1 MKRCLPWLAA
11 LFSLIGLAAYPQP
24 GTQLRFCITS
34 QPKTFDPLMV
44 MDESSE
50 TVRYLTAG
58 VLVRLNR
65 KTQQL
70 EPALASSWTVSPD
83 GRTITFTLRNAL
95 RFSDGTPFS
104 ASDVDFTVRRMMDP
118 AAHSP
123 VGDAFRSS
131 NAASQVITH
140 ILAPNRIAVT
150 FPALIVGIDRL
161 FDQVGI
167 LSATSAQKEMAV
179 LGPYYVAESKPGSY
193 LLLRRNPNYWR
204 HDSAGRTLPYIESIR
219 LDIHQNRDA
228 EMLRLMRGEVHL
240 INALDPDNF
249 DRLRAQSPQF
259 AIDAG
264 VGLDSEQLWFN
275 QVAAASIPAYKK
287 AWFASM
293 HFRNAISAAINRDDL
308 ARIVYRGHARPA
320 FGFISP
326 ANTVWFNDRLP
337 PHRFDPQ
344 ATLALLRQDGFQ
356 LQGSTL
362 RDRAGNAVEFSVIT
376 NAGNKNRERMAAM
389 IQQDLARIGI
399 RLNVVTLDFP
409 SLIERITRSFNYEAC
424 LLGFVNDELEPNV
437 QMNVWL
443 SSANNHQWNPNQ
455 KTPATAW
462 EAEIDR
468 LMRAQAATLDFRKR
482 KQALD
487 RVQQIV
493 REQEPFIYLVNK
505 EALSAVDPVVHNA
518 SPVALRPQTF
528 WNIDQMSL
536 GAQVAGKR

>member
-1 MKRCLPWLAA
+1 MKRYIPWLAA
-11 LFSLIGLAAYPQP
+11 LFCLIARAAYPQP
-24 GTQLRFCITS
+24 GTQLRFCIAS
-34 QPKTFDPLMV
+34 QPKTLDPLMV
-44 MDESSE
+44 IDESSE

-65 KTQQL
+65 KTQEL

-83 GRTITFTLRNAL
+83 GRTITFTLRNSL

-118 AAHSP
+118 ATHSP
-123 VGDAFRSS
+123 VGDAFRST
-131 NAASQVITH
+131 NAASQVITRT
-140 ILAPNRIAVT
+140 LAPNRIAVT
-150 FPALIVGIDRL
+150 FPAPIVGLDRL

-167 LSATSAQKEMAV
+167 LSKASPQKEMAV
-179 LGPYYVAESKPGSY
+179 LGPYHIAESKSGSY
-193 LLLRRNPNYWR
+193 LLLRRNPNYWKR
-204 HDSAGRTLPYIESIR
+204 DSVGRSLPYIESVR
-219 LDIHQNRDA
+219 LDIQQNRDA
-228 EMLRLMRGEVHL
+228 EMLRLVRGEVHL
-240 INALDPDNF
+240 INGLDPDNF
-249 DRLRAQSPQF
+249 DRLRAQSPQL
-259 AIDAG
+259 AVDAG

-275 QVAAASIPAYKK
+275 QVAVAPIPAYKK
-287 AWFASM
+287 AWFTSM
-293 HFRNAISAAINRDDL
+293 RFRNAVSGAINRDDL
-308 ARIVYRGHARPA
+308 ARIVYRGHAQPA
-320 FGFISP
+320 LGFISP
-326 ANTVWFNDRLP
+326 ANKVWFNDRLP

-344 ATLALLRQDGFQ
+344 TALALLRQDGFQ

-399 RLNVVTLDFP
+399 RLNIVTLDFP
-409 SLIERITRSFNYEAC
+409 SLIERITRTFNYEAC
-424 LLGFVNDELEPNV
+424 LLGFVNDELDPNV

-443 SSANNHQWNPNQ
+443 SSADNHQWNPNQ
-455 KTPATAW
+455 KTPATTW
-462 EAEIDR
+462 EAEVDR

-505 EALSAVDPVVHNA
+505 EALAAIDPAVHNA
-518 SPVALRPQTF
+518 NPVALRPQTF

-536 GAQVAGKR
+536 GAQGAGKR